1 MPVTYI
7 RRGLLASGFEFRC
20 VLAVLLLLSL
30 PVLKDSIA
38 SGSVLQSEV
47 TDSLTENLCTRFSHH
62 ATRITEE
69 EQERVES
76 ECKENQNKL
85 STVLSWIFHD
95 MLYIKGLFHPKMK
108 ISPCFTRSQSII
120 YDFLLSDESKQS
132 YIKNCPGPSKRYNGD
147 KRVVFIQSRSREIKF
162 AHL

>member
-7 RRGLLASGFEFRC
+7 RRALLASGFEFRC

-76 ECKENQNKL
+76 ECKGNQNKL
-85 STVLSWIFHD
+85 STVMSWIFHD
-95 MLYIKGLFHPKMK
+95 IVNIKGLFPPKMK

-120 YDFLLSDESKQS
+120 YDFLSDESKQS
-132 YIKNCPGPSKRYNGD
+132 YIKIVLAPPSVTMGIIGWFLSSPE
-147 KRVVFIQSRSREIKF
+147 VVK
-162 AHL
+162 